1 MKNYSIINEKYDY
14 YGSLLLHEAFL
25 LYYVE
30 MEDFRGGDILNV
42 ESVMLCYE
50 ALEASFEVLLK

>member
-30 MEDFRGGDILNV
+30 MEDFRGGNILNV

>member
-30 MEDFRGGDILNV
+30 VEDFRGGNILNV